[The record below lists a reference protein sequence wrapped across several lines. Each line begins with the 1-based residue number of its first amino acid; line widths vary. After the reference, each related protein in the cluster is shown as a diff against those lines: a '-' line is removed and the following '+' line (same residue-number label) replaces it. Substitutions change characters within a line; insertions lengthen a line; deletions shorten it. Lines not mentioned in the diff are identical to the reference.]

1 MMGPDRTVA
10 NVTATAAANGRRS
23 LTSCPRS
30 SAPAVRWRQL
40 HLARDVLSTIVDG
53 APLSFEAQMTL
64 TAMALLA
71 VSQAIRDAEALQPP
85 DAVEDGTAV
94 D

>member
-1 MMGPDRTVA
+1 MTADTGHCLLLAAYGDVA
-10 NVTATAAANGRRS
+10 D
-23 LTSCPRS
+23 LH
-30 SAPAVRWRQL
+30 RQL
-40 HLARDVLSTIVDG
+40 RLARDVLSTIVDG

-85 DAVEDGTAV
+85 DAVEDGTAE
-94 D
+94 